1 MDIEN
6 IITPFIIR
14 NNIEE
19 SKKRSKD
26 DIIQISS
33 ESDVGDEGERRLSQ
47 SFRNNNNSLVKIGF
61 TKKCID
67 IRDCYEFIGLQT
79 TDDPTR
85 SEEVPE
91 HNYVQLEK
99 KEHVWPEGPES
110 YSRINQGRL
119 FQCPPS
125 YNCLKINLKQRI
137 KQHESR
143 TRRREQYKE
152 FKRQKDNLRNTLLLG
167 GSHSKLDVLTLIR
180 QAFDLISDLQKAMEE
195 NIILF
200 SKEERKNFLLREQ
213 LQRLTADNSCWPY
226 NVEVTSDKI
235 YIKKMESKFTF

>member
-19 SKKRSKD
+19 SKQRSKD

-33 ESDVGDEGERRLSQ
+33 ESDAGDEGEKRMSQ
-47 SFRNNNNSLVKIGF
+47 SFSNNNNSLVRIGF

-85 SEEVPE
+85 REEVPE

-99 KEHVWPEGPES
+99 KEYVSPEGSES
-110 YSRINQGRL
+110 YSRRNQGRL
-119 FQCPPS
+119 IQCPPS

-143 TRRREQYKE
+143 TRRREQYKV
-152 FKRQKDNLRNTLLLG
+152 FKHQKDNLRKTLLLG
-167 GSHSKLDVLTLIR
+167 ASHSKSDVLSLIR
-180 QAFDLISDLQKAMEE
+180 LASDHISDLQKAMDE
-195 NIILF
+195 NVILF
-200 SKEERKNFLLREQ
+200 SKEERKNFLLREH
-213 LQRLTADNSCWPY
+213 LQRLTEDNSCWPY

-235 YIKKMESKFTF
+235 SIKKMDTKFTF